1 MDEKNTKWTAED
13 LTGAVKQVITDR
25 SPLFESL
32 INKLE
37 DDETL
42 RSLLYAMLFQGK
54 KFLFIFAYL
63 DNILSSIANNGV
75 VCNAAK
81 SGCKAIGFARTV

>member
-1 MDEKNTKWTAED
+1 M
-13 LTGAVKQVITDR
+13 ITETTIMK
-25 SPLFESL
+25 SKAIFS
-32 INKLE
+32 
-37 DDETL
+37 DDKEHRFIL
-42 RSLLYAMLFQGK
+42 K
-54 KFLFIFAYL
+54 KEW